1 MSFLTLLRRVAM
13 TLLFILLPAASG
25 WACTPVFVRGQAST
39 LRLNVGQLT
48 VPADARPGTPL
59 YHKSFAWNRLSDGGE
74 QWIRC
79 ADDPH
84 GLSPLLLDSLLSGGV
99 TRPTVYQT
107 NLAGIGVRVSL
118 RAIGGYGG
126 FPDRPTP
133 SPFSQRV
140 DNPAALPDAVWKL
153 GYFRLTIELIKTG
166 PAATPGELEYH
177 SERFLMAEHTPLAA
191 LDLTGRISTAGCS
204 VNDATPALIKL
215 PAAMLDHFGG
225 VGKTT
230 GDTPFALQLDCNS
243 AVTISLRVDAR
254 SPSPPGGM
262 AFCAMTPPTIG
273 RRVLAC
279 SCFTIVSRSY

>member
-177 SERFLMAEHTPLAA
+177 SERFLMAQHTPLAA

-225 VGKTT
+225 V
-230 GDTPFALQLDCNS
+230 
-243 AVTISLRVDAR
+243 
-254 SPSPPGGM
+254 
-262 AFCAMTPPTIG
+262 
-273 RRVLAC
+273 
-279 SCFTIVSRSY
+279 SRSY

>member
-1 MSFLTLLRRVAM
+1 M
-13 TLLFILLPAASG
+13 
-25 WACTPVFVRGQAST
+25 
-39 LRLNVGQLT
+39 
-48 VPADARPGTPL
+48 
-59 YHKSFAWNRLSDGGE
+59 
-74 QWIRC
+74 
-79 ADDPH
+79 
-84 GLSPLLLDSLLSGGV
+84 

-243 AVTISLRVDAR
+243 AVTIS
-254 SPSPPGGM
+254 
-262 AFCAMTPPTIG
+262 C
-273 RRVLAC
+273 
-279 SCFTIVSRSY
+279 

>member
-1 MSFLTLLRRVAM
+1 MSFLTLLRRVAL

-25 WACTPVFVRGQAST
+25 WACTPVFVRGQA
-39 LRLNVGQLT
+39 
-48 VPADARPGTPL
+48 
-59 YHKSFAWNRLSDGGE
+59 
-74 QWIRC
+74 
-79 ADDPH
+79 
-84 GLSPLLLDSLLSGGV
+84 LSPLLLDSLLSGGV

-243 AVTISLRVDAR
+243 AVTISLRVDGAEPLSAR
-254 SPSPPGGM
+254 GHGVLRNDATDDRAQGIGVQLLYHRQPV
-262 AFCAMTPPTIG
+262 ALNHEMTLGSASAG
-273 RRVLAC
+273 RFILQLTARYYQTRPRITAGQ
-279 SCFTIVSRSY
+279 VSAVATYTLHYD